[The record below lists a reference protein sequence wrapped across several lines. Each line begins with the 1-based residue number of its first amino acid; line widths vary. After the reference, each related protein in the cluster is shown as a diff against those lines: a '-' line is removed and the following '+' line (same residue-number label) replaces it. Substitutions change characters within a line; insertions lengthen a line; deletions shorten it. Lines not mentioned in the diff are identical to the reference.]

1 LRDFVLAA
9 AVAGAVAFIVTIQPG
24 VRAAAPPAAHAVEQ
38 VAPQVMQQVKSW
50 AGIIAARARVKL
62 SKANFS
68 RIYKT
73 TAAALSGDD
82 ADDEPAQKVEVST
95 ETVCSTLQAAAAAN
109 DLPVDF
115 FTRLIWQESRF
126 DSQAVSRAGAQGI
139 AQFMPGTAAWRGLAD
154 PFNPVEAL
162 HESAQ
167 FLRELRTQFGNLGLA
182 AAAYNAGPRRVQDWL
197 AKRGALPR
205 ETQAYVRIITGR
217 EAEDWTSAEKGML
230 ATRVPA
236 VPCPE
241 IAKVLVEARAQAIE
255 ARKREARAQAADAA
269 EGKWAPWGVQL
280 AGDVSE
286 AKALA
291 EYARLKKK
299 FALLRDR
306 APIVVKTRVP
316 GRGSA
321 TRHLV
326 RLAAQSRE
334 GAEQLCARLKA
345 AGASC
350 AVMRNPHPVVAGR

>member
-1 LRDFVLAA
+1 MLAT

-24 VRAAAPPAAHAVEQ
+24 VQAKAPQAVHVVEQ
-38 VAPQVMQQVKSW
+38 VAPHVVEQVKSW
-50 AGIIAARARVKL
+50 AGLVAARARVKL
-62 SKANFS
+62 TKANLT
-68 RIYKT
+68 RVYKT
-73 TAAALSGDD
+73 TVAAVTGDD
-82 ADDEPAQKVEVST
+82 ADDEPAPRTEVSIQ
-95 ETVCSTLQAAAAAN
+95 TVCGAVQAAAAAN

-126 DSQAVSRAGAQGI
+126 DPQAVSRAGAQGI

-167 FLRELRTQFGNLGLA
+167 FLRELRSQFGNLGLA
-182 AAAYNAGPRRVQDWL
+182 AAAYNAGPRRVQEWL

-205 ETQAYVRIITGR
+205 ETQGYVRIITGR
-217 EAEDWTSAEKGML
+217 EAEDWTSSEKGML

-255 ARKREARAQAADAA
+255 TRKREARAQAAEAA

-286 AKALA
+286 TKALA

-306 APIVVKTRVP
+306 SPIVVKSRVP
-316 GRGSA
+316 GRGTA

-326 RLAAQSRE
+326 RLAAQSRDS
-334 GAEQLCARLKA
+334 AEQLCGKLKA

-350 AVMRNPHPVVAGR
+350 AVMRNPQPMLAGR